1 MTMTATD
8 LTAELLD
15 GIREGDE
22 FALRAYADL
31 QEEATGAEALQT
43 VEDFRD
49 WCGVGQIGTDAL
61 HIRWMIRRH
70 YKQVLA
76 TDRQS
81 FANPINEEDLVSLL
95 RCANSIG
102 MVAEVPCEPGTSFP
116 EADSLIVGWMSY
128 DLYTDHLLVTR
139 FAVHP
144 IARGCGVGRS
154 MMHKLKSKLS
164 SHRRTRVVVTPDIVT
179 EESIPFLTACG
190 FEERDGEWVYDL
202 LS

>member
-1 MTMTATD
+1 MTATD

-15 GIREGDE
+15 GIRSGDE
-22 FALRAYADL
+22 FALRAYADF

-61 HIRWMIRRH
+61 HIRWMIRRD
-70 YKQVLA
+70 YGQVLA

-81 FANPINEEDLVSLL
+81 FAYPVNEEDLVSLL

-102 MVAEVPCEPGTSFP
+102 MVAEVPCESGTSFP
-116 EADSLIVGWMSY
+116 EADSLVVGWMSY
-128 DLYTDHLLVTR
+128 DLWTDYLLVTR

-144 IARGCGVGRS
+144 IARGFGVGRA
-154 MMHKLKSKLS
+154 MMRKLQTKLS
-164 SHRRTRVVVTPDIVT
+164 SHRRSRIIVGSDLVTV
-179 EESIPFLTACG
+179 ESVPFLVACG
-190 FEERDGEWVYDL
+190 FQERDGEWVYDL